1 MLESISSATVPAV
14 CDGRHLPR
22 PKTPKKLDRGGPLL
36 PKHMGAD
43 DKIGRFRA
51 FPVLI
56 FGNIGLMG
64 LLGIYTKR
72 HCQWDEVKGPIV
84 PARAGCG
91 KTMEKSTLT
100 AKLWLPP
107 GRTNHNR

>member
-1 MLESISSATVPAV
+1 MRWAT
-14 CDGRHLPR
+14 R

-64 LLGIYTKR
+64 LLGRYTKR

-100 AKLWLPP
+100 AKL
-107 GRTNHNR
+107 